1 LVHDEAQRTTKVVQN
16 LLSFARRHVP
26 EKRCMNVS
34 DVVDRALELK
44 SYDFKNSDIEVCK
57 EISQRIPNTLLDE
70 HQLLQVFTN
79 LITNA
84 EQALTASNTPNGR
97 IIIRARR
104 RVNRIRIS
112 FVDNGPGIPKD
123 TLSRIFDPFFTTKEV
138 GGGTGLGLSICY
150 GIIQQHGGD
159 LWAESNL
166 GEGSSFHIEL
176 PILGNPVNE
185 PLLPDTQPEKAIDAP
200 LVPGQRILVVDDEP
214 GIRELLTD
222 FLSADGHE
230 VEVASNVQQAWTM
243 LQDQEFDLLLVD
255 LRMPGS
261 GGRELYERLN
271 GTDEPQ
277 SRRTIF
283 ITGDTARPGVKEF
296 LESTGNPVLSKP
308 FRKDELRAAIHDRIQ
323 S

>member
-1 LVHDEAQRTTKVVQN
+1 
-16 LLSFARRHVP
+16 
-26 EKRCMNVS
+26 M
-34 DVVDRALELK
+34 
-44 SYDFKNSDIEVCK
+44 
-57 EISQRIPNTLLDE
+57 
-70 HQLLQVFTN
+70 
-79 LITNA
+79 
-84 EQALTASNTPNGR
+84 
-97 IIIRARR
+97 
-104 RVNRIRIS
+104 
-112 FVDNGPGIPKD
+112 
-123 TLSRIFDPFFTTKEV
+123 
-138 GGGTGLGLSICY
+138 
-150 GIIQQHGGD
+150 
-159 LWAESNL
+159 
-166 GEGSSFHIEL
+166 
-176 PILGNPVNE
+176 
-185 PLLPDTQPEKAIDAP
+185 
-200 LVPGQRILVVDDEP
+200 VDDEP